1 MPVSSV
7 NGCCALTFPASSN
20 GLHCLKGFILTPA
33 IIPQLFVLIAALFLA
48 GCAGSAVS
56 PEVRERDLPE
66 SWRGVAE
73 YGAVQDGW
81 LAELG
86 SARLDELVATAMAKN
101 YQLAQLA
108 AEVAAARQAVSVS
121 GAARWPQL
129 NLTFDSSRRRVISN
143 QFGITR
149 TASNFE
155 IGADLSWEIDAW
167 GRLRDAERQAGLNLL
182 AAQAR
187 YEAARRQVA
196 GNVARAWFNVIGAGE
211 LLALLRERLANL
223 EEDLDIIESAYNQG
237 LTGALDV
244 YLARA
249 NTDQERARIAAQ
261 EQTLSEHQVAL
272 QLLLG
277 AYPDGNPEMNMTTGA
292 TLPIIATPVPAG
304 LPSELISRRP
314 DLQQAW
320 ANLLARDAAVAIA
333 HKQRFP
339 RLALAASGGDVS
351 QDLDSLLN
359 GTPLAWSIL
368 GNLTQP
374 LFNAGR
380 LKAQE
385 QQARARL
392 TQAEHQYL
400 ENLYRAFS
408 EVENA
413 LSRARALQTRY
424 QVTLA
429 AEKNAVAALTLAFAQ
444 YQRGLVPYTTAL
456 EAQRRA
462 FDIQSGVIELRNQL
476 LQNRITLYLALG
488 GNFG

>member
-1 MPVSSV
+1 MSKSHNKLLNRYSDLPFSQQDAAFIISRLKSFLSKLS
-7 NGCCALTFPASSN
+7 AL
-20 GLHCLKGFILTPA
+20 G
-33 IIPQLFVLIAALFLA
+33 AALFLA
-48 GCAGSAVS
+48 GCAVSAIS
-56 PEVRERDLPE
+56 PEVREQDLPE
-66 SWRGVAE
+66 SWRGVDE
-73 YGAVQDGW
+73 YGAVRDGW

-86 SARLDELVATAMAKN
+86 DERLDGLVEAAMGRN
-101 YQLAQLA
+101 YQLAQQ
-108 AEVAAARQAVSVS
+108 AAAVEAAQQAVTIS
-121 GAARWPQL
+121 GAARLPDL
-129 NLTFDSSRRRVISN
+129 SLSFDPSRRRVISN

-149 TASNFE
+149 TSSNFE
-155 IGADLSWEIDAW
+155 LGADLSWEIDAW
-167 GRLRDAERQAGLNLL
+167 GKLRDVERQAGLNLL

-187 YEAARRQVA
+187 YQDSRRKVAA
-196 GNVARAWFNVIGAGE
+196 GVARAWFNVTGAAE
-211 LLALLRERLANL
+211 LLGLLRERLANL

-249 NTDQERARIAAQ
+249 GADQERARIAAQ
-261 EQTLSEHQVAL
+261 EQTLTENRIAL

-277 AYPDGNPEMNMTTGA
+277 DYPDGKLETGA
-292 TLPIIATPVPAG
+292 ALPLIETPVPAG

-320 ANLLARDAAVAIA
+320 ANLLASDAAVAIA

-339 RLALAASGGDVS
+339 RLVLVASGGDVS
-351 QDLDSLLN
+351 EDLDSLLN

-392 TQAEHQYL
+392 VQAENQYL
-400 ENLYRAFS
+400 DSLYRAFS

-413 LSRARALQTRY
+413 LSRSRSLQTRY
-424 QVTLA
+424 RVVLD
-429 AEKNAVAALTLAFAQ
+429 AEKNAVAGLNLAFEQ
-444 YQRGLVPYTTAL
+444 YQRGLVSYTTVL

-476 LQNRITLYLALG
+476 LQNRIALHLALG
-488 GNFG
+488 GNFN

>member
-1 MPVSSV
+1 MSLGKSTRHRLKSFISQLP
-7 NGCCALTFPASSN
+7 ALA
-20 GLHCLKGFILTPA
+20 
-33 IIPQLFVLIAALFLA
+33 AALVLA
-48 GCAGSAVS
+48 GCAVSAIS
-56 PEVRERDLPE
+56 PEVTERDLPE
-66 SWRGVAE
+66 SWRGVAG
-73 YGAVQDGW
+73 YDAVSDGW
-81 LAELG
+81 LAQLG
-86 SARLDELVATAMAKN
+86 DTALSGVVDAAMERN

-108 AEVAAARQAVSVS
+108 ADVEAAQQAVTIS
-121 GAARWPQL
+121 GAPLLPELSLAFNP
-129 NLTFDSSRRRVISN
+129 SRRRVISN

-149 TASNFE
+149 TSSNFE
-155 IGADLSWEIDAW
+155 LGLDLAWEADVW
-167 GRLRDAERQAGLNLL
+167 GKLRDIEKQANLNLL

-187 YEAARRQVA
+187 YADNRNNLAAR
-196 GNVARAWFNVIGAGE
+196 VARAWFNIAGAGE

-249 NTDQERARIAAQ
+249 TVDRERARNAAQ
-261 EQTLSEHQVAL
+261 EQALTENRVAL

-277 AYPDGNPEMNMTTGA
+277 DYPDGELETVES
-292 TLPIIATPVPAG
+292 LPLIDMPIPAG
-304 LPSELISRRP
+304 LPSELVSRRP

-320 ANLLARDAAVAIA
+320 ASLLAADAAVAIA

-339 RLALAASGGDVS
+339 RIALVASGNDVS
-351 QDLDSLLN
+351 SDLNSLLD
-359 GTPLAWSIL
+359 GTALAWSVL

-374 LFNAGR
+374 LFNSGR

-392 TQAEHQYL
+392 VQVENQYL
-400 ENLYRAFS
+400 ERLYQAFS

-413 LSRARALQTRY
+413 LSRNRSLQTRY
-424 QVTLA
+424 RVTLA
-429 AEKNAVAALTLAFAQ
+429 AENNAVAGLTLAFEQ
-444 YQRGLVPYTTAL
+444 YQRGLVPYTTVL

-462 FDIQSGVIELRNQL
+462 FDIQSGVIDLRNQL

-488 GNFG
+488 GDFG